1 MLCLIAFGVALYFFV
16 SGPKS
21 SAPIEYSDKNSD
33 SNNGEY
39 IYIAAGCSSCHVAEG
54 SENKYLLAG
63 GQKFETAF
71 GTFRAPN
78 ISNSVEFGIG
88 SWEFKDFYNALKLGQ
103 DPDGQHYFPA
113 FPYTAYSKMK
123 DQDIIDLWTFWK
135 TLPSSETPNEDHNL
149 PFFFDLRRNIGV
161 WKSLYMSD
169 EFIKGD
175 QDRGTYLV
183 EALAHCT
190 ECHTPRNFL
199 GALKNDKWFKLS
211 LIHI

>member
-1 MLCLIAFGVALYFFV
+1 MLCLIAFGVALYLFV

-21 SAPIEYSDKNSD
+21 SDPIEYSAKNSD

-39 IYIAAGCSSCHVAEG
+39 IYLAAGCSSCHVAEG

-135 TLPSSETPNEDHNL
+135 TLPSSETPNEDHDL

-161 WKSLYMSD
+161 WKSLYMTD
-169 EFIKGD
+169 EFVKDDQLMKVIKMLRFLALGD
-175 QDRGTYLV
+175 QILRPRFSNHRG
-183 EALAHCT
+183 
-190 ECHTPRNFL
+190 
-199 GALKNDKWFKLS
+199 
-211 LIHI
+211 